1 MTLKYTLELFLGDSV
16 SIKAAPIAVQ
26 IQHKIINFRAQT
38 ARIGPGG
45 AAGADRVAPK
55 VSIRVGRGGPH
66 SAQWCNGAYYTLKI
80 KMHRLKMHRG
90 ALVHL
95 IISSNEKH
103 VHRGATVHWHSF

>member
-26 IQHKIINFRAQT
+26 IQHKILNFRAQT

-55 VSIRVGRGGPH
+55 VSIRVGPKGTILNLWTGNPPKTR
-66 SAQWCNGAYYTLKI
+66 
-80 KMHRLKMHRG
+80 
-90 ALVHL
+90 V
-95 IISSNEKH
+95 
-103 VHRGATVHWHSF
+103 